1 MNAEPRD
8 HRKLLQDVIERT
20 GGLGYVVKARA
31 RFQPLACHPDSA
43 RPRKDLTIA
52 VAVTGILAA
61 VALSSCTGD
70 DNPVA
75 LAKALP
81 EASVSLDQGLKAS
94 ESEGKPISGEYE
106 IEDGALQ
113 LLVYTMKGDQFSEV
127 IVDHKTGAVEKAE
140 KITDADD
147 LKDAKEQ
154 SQAMA
159 GTKVSLD
166 KVVDDATKANSGYRA
181 VSVMPILDA
190 GKPVANITLMKGED
204 IKKVMVE
211 LD

>member
-1 MNAEPRD
+1 MNPS
-8 HRKLLQDVIERT
+8 HGIT
-20 GGLGYVVKARA
+20 GSFCKALSNA
-31 RFQPLACHPDSA
+31 QAGSA
-43 RPRKDLTIA
+43 MSLRRGSLPTSCLPSGQRWLRKDLTIA

-61 VALSSCTGD
+61 IALSSCTGDD

-147 LKDAKEQ
+147 LKDAKDQ